1 MHLEMLERHIIRDD
15 RGSSIASLRG
25 IVLISCY
32 LNLTQSL
39 LDRYIMFLDKQIIYS
54 TILKS
59 TLYHPP
65 INVGQ
70 KNREYKWHFGSM
82 PLRAALWRH
91 KDLIPACS
99 Q

>member
-39 LDRYIMFLDKQIIYS
+39 LDRYIMFLDKQISYS

-70 KNREYKWHFGSM
+70 KKIVNTSGTLE
-82 PLRAALWRH
+82 
-91 KDLIPACS
+91 ACHCVPRCGVTKI
-99 Q
+99 